1 MAQGYEQG
9 DLIETEDAATS
20 QDVLF
25 YSSGKYGSGYMCGTG
40 AYAEVITKKCF
51 FRLEDTGETVE
62 GHKVYRLKQVAT
74 GLYFKDYDLD
84 SDEGDSS
91 DDGGFASGD
100 NSDMTANAYCV

>member
-1 MAQGYEQG
+1 MKRVYNYFLSFLLLMFAGVTNVMAQGYEQG

-51 FRLEDTGETVE
+51 FRLEEIGRAHV
-62 GHKVYRLKQVAT
+62 
-74 GLYFKDYDLD
+74 
-84 SDEGDSS
+84 
-91 DDGGFASGD
+91 
-100 NSDMTANAYCV
+100 